1 MKNIFTL
8 FALVLVFNAFG
19 QQQKGDLALQFS
31 GSYVQSTFVI
41 DSKNYR
47 FGGGNIYVKVGKFFT
62 NNLELGLKPNVAFSL
77 ITEPVSNKKG
87 DIVDTKKT
95 FTTDLGFGIYGT
107 YSFLSSNGKLL
118 PYGGAE
124 LAYAPVQKDKI
135 INLGPYLGL
144 RYFITERINVDANS
158 SWLVNLG
165 STSEEPRDDFR
176 VRPMWTYNVGVGVL
190 IGKLND

>member
-8 FALVLVFNAFG
+8 CAFVLTISAFG

-31 GSYVQSTFVI
+31 GNYIQNTFVI

-47 FGGGNIYVKVGKFFT
+47 YGGGSIYVKVGKFFT
-62 NNLELGLKPNVAFSL
+62 NNLELGLKPNVSFSL
-77 ITEPVSNKKG
+77 ITEPVVSRRG

-95 FTTDLGFGIYGT
+95 FTSNLGFGLYGT
-107 YSFLSSNGKLL
+107 YSFLSNNGKLL

-124 LAYAPVQKDKI
+124 LSYAPVQKEKI
-135 INLGPYLGL
+135 VNFGPYIGL
-144 RYFITERINVDANS
+144 RYFVTERINIDANS
-158 SWLVNLG
+158 SWLMNLG

-176 VRPMWTYNVGVGVL
+176 VRPTWTYNIGVGVL